1 MMPEVFTTIAETRDA
16 IRRWRFGG
24 LRVALVPT
32 MGALHEGHLELVR
45 RARREADAVIVS
57 IFVNPLQFGE
67 GEDLDAYPRTLDA
80 DVQALAGLAD
90 AVFAPSAREM
100 YPGGPDITRVIAGPA
115 GSILEGA
122 HRPGH
127 FDGVLTVVSK
137 LFNIAQPDI
146 AVFGEKDA
154 QQLFLVRSMVRDL
167 NMPVEIV
174 GVPIVREPDGLA
186 RSSRNRY
193 LSAEEHATALTLSRA
208 LQAGA
213 AVAGDG
219 VDAVLAACR
228 GVLSEQPTIDVDYV
242 ALVDRDR
249 FAEVTG
255 GFQGEAR
262 ILIAAR
268 VGTTRLIDNLPV
280 LVGVPGA

>member
-1 MMPEVFTTIAETRDA
+1 MPEVFATIAETRDA
-16 IRRWRFGG
+16 VRRWRFGG
-24 LRVALVPT
+24 LRIALVPT

-100 YPGGPDITRVIAGPA
+100 YPDGPDITRVIAGPA

-154 QQLFLVRSMVRDL
+154 QQLFLVQSMVRDL

-174 GVPIVREPDGLA
+174 SVPIVREADGLA

-193 LSAEEHATALTLSRA
+193 LSSEEHAMALTLSRA

-228 GVLSEQPTIDVDYV
+228 GVISEQPAIDVDYV

-255 GFQGEAR
+255 GFRGEAR

-268 VGTTRLIDNLPV
+268 VGTTRLIDNLAV
-280 LVGVPGA
+280 LVDVPGA